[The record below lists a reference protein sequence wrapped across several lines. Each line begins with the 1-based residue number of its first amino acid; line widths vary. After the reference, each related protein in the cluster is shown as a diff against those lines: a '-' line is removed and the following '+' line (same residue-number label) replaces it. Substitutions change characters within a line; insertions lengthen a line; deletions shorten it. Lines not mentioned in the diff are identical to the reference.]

1 MGNQIKSVTKVIEMV
16 FFCILAFV
24 VFQFSKSFNKIEIM
38 KMEMVVTNGEGA
50 NGNAKIHCQSG
61 HGNERMLDLKYF
73 IESFS
78 NGNNFCQCA

>member
-1 MGNQIKSVTKVIEMV
+1 
-16 FFCILAFV
+16 
-24 VFQFSKSFNKIEIM
+24 M